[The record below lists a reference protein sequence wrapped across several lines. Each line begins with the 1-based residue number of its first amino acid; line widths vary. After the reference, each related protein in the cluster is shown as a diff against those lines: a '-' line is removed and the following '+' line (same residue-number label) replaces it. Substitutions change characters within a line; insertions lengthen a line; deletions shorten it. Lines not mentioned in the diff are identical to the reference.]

1 MRKILKEGFDYKDLV
16 GQVEPTVTV
25 DEYSAKMGTDDEIV
39 TLAFLIKSRLAAK
52 DLVDWFERGYD
63 WILDAKE
70 SDGEVSTGKYLVFVE
85 LNRRTQVPDRI
96 CELID
101 DLETLTEIK
110 RDMWEIVIDG
120 EEYSVEPDTIK
131 QHIILIPQKYREA
144 YPDEDEEQEDEPDA
158 QDAELSEMRNRAG
171 LEHVNKYKE
180 KDNLLKDFIA
190 KAGL

>member
-16 GQVEPTVTV
+16 GQVEPIVTV

-39 TLAFLIKSRLAAK
+39 TLAFIIKSRLAAK

-101 DLETLTEIK
+101 DMETLTEIN
-110 RDMWEIVIDG
+110 RDEWEIVIDG
-120 EEYSVEPDTIK
+120 EEYPVDTNTIK
-131 QHIILIPQKYREA
+131 NKIILSPQKYREA
-144 YPDEDEEQEDEPDA
+144 YPDEDVDDSH
-158 QDAELSEMRNRAG
+158 DNELSEMRNRAG

-180 KDNLLKDFIA
+180 KDSLIKDYLA

>member
-16 GQVEPTVTV
+16 GQVEPIVTV

-70 SDGEVSTGKYLVFVE
+70 SDGEVTTGKYLVFVE

-96 CELID
+96 CEMID
-101 DLETLTEIK
+101 DLETLTEIN
-110 RDMWEIVIDG
+110 RAEWEIVIDG
-120 EEYSVEPDTIK
+120 EEYPVEPNTIK
-131 QHIILIPQKYREA
+131 SKIILSPQSYRKA
-144 YPDEDEEQEDEPDA
+144 YPDEDSDEQEDA
-158 QDAELSEMRNRAG
+158 QDEELSEMRNRAG
-171 LEHVNKYKE
+171 LAHVNKYKE
-180 KDNLLKDFIA
+180 KDSLIKDYLA

>member
-16 GQVEPTVTV
+16 GQVDPEVSI
-25 DEYSAKMGTDDEIV
+25 DEYSAKMGTDDEII

-70 SDGEVSTGKYLVFVE
+70 SDGEVTTGKYLVFVE
-85 LNRRTQVPDRI
+85 LERRTSVPDRV

-101 DLETLTEIK
+101 DMETLTEIN
-110 RDMWEIVIDG
+110 RDEWVVIIDS
-120 EEYSVEPDTIK
+120 EEYPAEAEVLK
-131 QHIILIPQKYREA
+131 KHIILSPKKYREA
-144 YPDEDEEQEDEPDA
+144 YPDEESDEQS
-158 QDAELSEMRNRAG
+158 AELSEMRHRAG
-171 LEHVNKYKE
+171 LDHVNKYKE
-180 KDNLLKDFIA
+180 KDSLIKDYLA